1 MTKRVLIA
9 DDAPTIRLLLSL
21 ALADM
26 DCDVVGEAED
36 GAQAVKLAGEL
47 SPDLVLL
54 DMDMPVMSGIE
65 ALRAIKKSWPG
76 IKVLMVTGFDDSALI
91 DDCLLAG
98 AEDFL
103 RKDRMD
109 ELASRLRPYTA

>member
-1 MTKRVLIA
+1 MSKRVLVA
-9 DDAPTIRLLLSL
+9 DDAPTIRMLLSF

-26 DCDVVGEAED
+26 GCEVVGEASD
-36 GAQAVKLAGEL
+36 GAEAVRLAGEL

-65 ALRAIKKSWPG
+65 ALRLIKKSWPAV
-76 IKVLMVTGFDDSALI
+76 KVLMVTGYEGGALI

-98 AEDFL
+98 AEDYI

-109 ELASRLRPYTA
+109 ELASRLKPYTA